1 MQRFMAGDNRT
12 GVRRDFG
19 KIRGELAR
27 SAPALLR
34 SSANR
39 FREVG
44 FSNIYAQEMQHIQA
58 SG

>member
-1 MQRFMAGDNRT
+1 MQRFMVRDNRT
-12 GVRRDFG
+12 GMRRDFG
-19 KIRGELAR
+19 KIRSELAR
-27 SAPALLR
+27 SAPARLC